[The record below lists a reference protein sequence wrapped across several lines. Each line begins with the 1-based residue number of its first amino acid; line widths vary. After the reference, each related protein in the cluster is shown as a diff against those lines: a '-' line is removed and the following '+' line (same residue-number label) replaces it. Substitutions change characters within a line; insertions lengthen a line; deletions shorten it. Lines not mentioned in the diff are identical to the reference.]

1 MSAIIRM
8 SDTSRMKTERRQTSN
23 AYVLLFI
30 AGGLLVVA
38 AIGLLLV
45 NQSPSPSLEPAKI
58 GQSLGD
64 FSLSNLD
71 GDTVRLSDYAGQVVL
86 INAWATWCPPCVAEM
101 PDLQAYYQAH
111 REEQFV
117 ILGINAGDSLS
128 TAAAFASQNEI
139 TFPILLDP
147 NVELLTSLGIHSF
160 PTSILI
166 GADGV
171 VRSIHIGMFTAE
183 ELEAKITRYLR

>member
-1 MSAIIRM
+1 MSATILTK
-8 SDTSRMKTERRQTSN
+8 DTSRMKAERRQQSN
-23 AYVLLFI
+23 AYTLLFI

-45 NQSPSPSLEPAKI
+45 NQSPSPSIEQAQI
-58 GQSLGD
+58 GQPLGD

-71 GDTVRLSDYAGQVVL
+71 GDTVRLSDYTGQVVL

-111 REEQFV
+111 RKEQFV

-128 TAAAFASQNEI
+128 TTAAFVSQNGI

-147 NVELLTSLGIHSF
+147 NVEMLTSLGIHSF

-171 VRSIHIGMFTAE
+171 VRSIHVGMFSAE